1 MPKIVDHEQRRA
13 ELAAA
18 LWRVVGRAGMAGATV
33 RTVAEEAG
41 WSMGALRHYFATQ
54 DELLQFAI
62 DTLLQRV
69 PARVQ
74 AHLAADLAPPE
85 RARRLLLELVP
96 WTEELRIEA
105 VVWLAT
111 LERARTDAAL
121 DEVRLAAWAGERGIC
136 RMAVALLAGTPLP
149 TSLGEALPSE
159 ALEQE
164 AEDLHFFVDGL
175 TLQGASWPEHLFPAT
190 LLAITDRR
198 LAGVAARVGPR
209 A

>member
-54 DELLQFAI
+54 EELLRFAI
-62 DTLLQRV
+62 DTLMERV
-69 PARVQ
+69 PARLQ
-74 AHLAADLAPPE
+74 AHLAADLRPAE

-96 WTEELRIEA
+96 VDEERRVEA

-111 LERARTDAAL
+111 LERARTDASL
-121 DEVRLAAWAGERGIC
+121 DDVRLTAWAGERSIC
-136 RMAVALLAGTPLP
+136 RMAVALLAGLPLP
-149 TSLGEALPSE
+149 TSLDERLPSP
-159 ALEQE
+159 ALETE
-164 AEDLHFFVDGL
+164 VEDLHAFADGI
-175 TLQGASWPEHLFPAT
+175 TLQAASWPEHFTAAAM
-190 LLAITDRR
+190 LAAADRH
-198 LAGVAARVGPR
+198 LAAVAARL
-209 A
+209 ATTD